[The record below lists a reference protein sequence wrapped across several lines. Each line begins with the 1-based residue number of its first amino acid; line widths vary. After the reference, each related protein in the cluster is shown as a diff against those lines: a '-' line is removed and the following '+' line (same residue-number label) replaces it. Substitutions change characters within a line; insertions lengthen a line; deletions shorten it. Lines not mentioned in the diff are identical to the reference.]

1 MVERMIIMAIKYH
14 EGIMYPKEEE
24 KLSSLIEKK
33 EKQEEAKALILPH
46 FELSLSASLI
56 NLGFTHI
63 SENVEKV
70 IVLIPLHNHRL
81 KTDQDYFY
89 FEGKEL
95 ITERMFKLGLR
106 EAEYYRE
113 EESSSELYIPFIE
126 RLTNSKYAI
135 IYTDITSS
143 KESKE
148 FSLFLKKIID
158 AKTLLIISTNLSD
171 NCATIEEMKEKEER
185 AINALK
191 EEKPIID
198 LINKHQIFLCGGGIV
213 DSVNRVIK
221 GPWIFEKKE
230 KRECRTS
237 HALLW
242 K

>member
-1 MVERMIIMAIKYH
+1 MVGRKTTMAIKYH

-33 EKQEEAKALILPH
+33 DKQDEAKVLILPH
-46 FELSLSASLI
+46 FELGLSASLI
-56 NLGFTHI
+56 NQGFSHI
-63 SENVEKV
+63 SEKIEK
-70 IVLIPLHNHRL
+70 IIILLPLHNHRI
-81 KTDQDYFY
+81 KMDQDYFF
-89 FEGKEL
+89 FEGKEM
-95 ITERMFKLGLR
+95 ITERMFKIGLK

-126 RLTNSKYAI
+126 KLTNSKYAI
-135 IYTDITSS
+135 IYTDITNS

-148 FSLFLKKIID
+148 FSYFLKKILD
-158 AKTLLIISTNLSD
+158 TKTLLIISTNLSD

-191 EEKPIID
+191 EEKPILD
-198 LINKHQIFLCGGGIV
+198 LINKHQIFLCGGGII

-230 KRECRTS
+230 ERECRTS